1 MTFARP
7 QRQKRWPP
15 AGQAPV
21 TSPLGEF
28 AATAFA
34 LAAGLVVLTA
44 LMPGAGAGPTVA
56 AVLFFAVGAAV
67 AGRALGRSYPH
78 DHLGFCNGITLGRLA
93 LTAAL
98 VAPLLA
104 GAGASWAVFAVAVI
118 ALSLDGFDGWLA
130 RRQGYVSDF
139 GARFDMEVDSMLA
152 LVLATSAA
160 IASGAGAIAILL
172 GLPRYLFAVAGWV
185 LPWMRRDL
193 PERFSRKLVCVV
205 QLGALIA
212 LQAPILPDGL
222 AVALVP
228 LVALVL
234 AWSFAIDVTWLW
246 RRRT

>member
-185 LPWMRRDL
+185 SAVDASRPARAVQPQTRLRGAARRADRVAGPDPARRPRGGRWCRWWRWSL
-193 PERFSRKLVCVV
+193 HGPSR
-205 QLGALIA
+205 
-212 LQAPILPDGL
+212 
-222 AVALVP
+222 
-228 LVALVL
+228 
-234 AWSFAIDVTWLW
+234 ST
-246 RRRT
+246 